1 MIERGPEQ
9 TSNRSSSRS
18 TTVEPAS
25 IAFGRTGQ
33 ETLLTTTTAISFAA
47 ASDAEPVIGFI
58 TRSGELGVY
67 SCRAGAMVLQ
77 IAGGR
82 T

>member
-1 MIERGPEQ
+1 MIERG
-9 TSNRSSSRS
+9 SDAF
-18 TTVEPAS
+18 EPFVVA
-25 IAFGRTGQ
+25 IDAGRTRIDAFGQTGQ
-33 ETLLTTTTAISFAA
+33 ETLLTTTTGISFAA
-47 ASDAEPVIGFI
+47 VSDAEPVIGFI

-77 IAGGR
+77 MAGGR

>member
-1 MIERGPEQ
+1 
-9 TSNRSSSRS
+9 
-18 TTVEPAS
+18 V
-25 IAFGRTGQ
+25 
-33 ETLLTTTTAISFAA
+33 TTTTAISFAA